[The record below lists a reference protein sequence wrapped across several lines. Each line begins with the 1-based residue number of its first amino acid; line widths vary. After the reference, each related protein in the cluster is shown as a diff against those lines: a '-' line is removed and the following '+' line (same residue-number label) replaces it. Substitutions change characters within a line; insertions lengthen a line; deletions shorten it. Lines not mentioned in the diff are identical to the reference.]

1 MKPNDKESFPSVSI
15 VLPTR
20 KRSHWV
26 YLLPLIH
33 FAGCSLL
40 PIGYLLPKLQYVGGI
55 VWEFVMLADLPIS
68 LVAYFLAWKNGLFS
82 MIWIFVAGTLWW
94 YFLSQ
99 RFLKRRAQ

>member
-1 MKPNDKESFPSVSI
+1 VPFRCADGPKEGVVNVISS
-15 VLPTR
+15 
-20 KRSHWV
+20 
-26 YLLPLIH
+26 
-33 FAGCSLL
+33 
-40 PIGYLLPKLQYVGGI
+40 QYVGGI

-68 LVAYFLAWKNGLFS
+68 LVAYFLARKNGLFS